1 MLVAPR
7 VGEAAGG
14 GIMLILKYFLVVG
27 LALAAGLVALS
38 AHMTAASVAPVVV
51 RAAAPVVA
59 PPPPEPEPVVA
70 APVEQPQ
77 APAKA
82 GSKSRRSHADRGK
95 RQNGGV
101 ALR

>member
-1 MLVAPR
+1 
-7 VGEAAGG
+7 
-14 GIMLILKYFLVVG
+14 MLILKYFLVVG
-27 LALAAGLVALS
+27 VALTVGLFALS

-51 RAAAPVVA
+51 RAATPVVA

-77 APAKA
+77 QPAKA
-82 GSKSRRSHADRGK
+82 GSKSRRSQADRGK

>member
-1 MLVAPR
+1 
-7 VGEAAGG
+7 
-14 GIMLILKYFLVVG
+14 MLILKYFLVVG
-27 LALAAGLVALS
+27 VALAVGLIALS

-51 RAAAPVVA
+51 RANPVVA
-59 PPPPEPEPVVA
+59 PPPAPEPEPVVA

-77 APAKA
+77 KAPAKA

-95 RQNGGV
+95 RNDGGV

>member
-1 MLVAPR
+1 MLV
-7 VGEAAGG
+7 
-14 GIMLILKYFLVVG
+14 LKYFLVVG
-27 LALAAGLVALS
+27 VALTVGLFALS
-38 AHMTAASVAPVVV
+38 AHMTAASV
-51 RAAAPVVA
+51 APVVA

-70 APVEQPQ
+70 APVEQPPQ

>member
-1 MLVAPR
+1 
-7 VGEAAGG
+7 
-14 GIMLILKYFLVVG
+14 MLILKYFLVVG
-27 LALAAGLVALS
+27 VALIVGLFALS

-77 APAKA
+77 KAPAKA
-82 GSKSRRSHADRGK
+82 GSKSRRSHADRNK
-95 RQNGGV
+95 RQDGGV

>member
-1 MLVAPR
+1 
-7 VGEAAGG
+7 
-14 GIMLILKYFLVVG
+14 MLILKYFLVVG
-27 LALAAGLVALS
+27 LALTAGLVALS
-38 AHMTAASVAPVVV
+38 AHMAASVAPVVV
-51 RAAAPVVA
+51 RAPAPVVA

-70 APVEQPQ
+70 APVEQPPQ
-77 APAKA
+77 QPAKA

>member
-1 MLVAPR
+1 
-7 VGEAAGG
+7 
-14 GIMLILKYFLVVG
+14 MLILKYFLVVG
-27 LALAAGLVALS
+27 VALTVGLFALS

-77 APAKA
+77 QPAKA
-82 GSKSRRSHADRGK
+82 GSKSRRSQADRGK

>member
-1 MLVAPR
+1 
-7 VGEAAGG
+7 
-14 GIMLILKYFLVVG
+14 MLILKYFLVVG

-51 RAAAPVVA
+51 RAPAPVVA

-70 APVEQPQ
+70 PYDQPQ
-77 APAKA
+77 KPDKA

>member
-1 MLVAPR
+1 
-7 VGEAAGG
+7 
-14 GIMLILKYFLVVG
+14 MLILKYFLVVG
-27 LALAAGLVALS
+27 LALTAGLVALS

-70 APVEQPQ
+70 APVEQPPQ
-77 APAKA
+77 QPAKA

-95 RQNGGV
+95 RQNSGV

>member
-1 MLVAPR
+1 
-7 VGEAAGG
+7 
-14 GIMLILKYFLVVG
+14 MLILKYFLVVG
-27 LALAAGLVALS
+27 LALTAGLVALS

-51 RAAAPVVA
+51 RAPAPVVA

-70 APVEQPQ
+70 APVEQPPQ
-77 APAKA
+77 AAK
-82 GSKSRRSHADRGK
+82 GGNKSRRSHADRGK

>member
-1 MLVAPR
+1 
-7 VGEAAGG
+7 
-14 GIMLILKYFLVVG
+14 MLILKYFLVVG
-27 LALAAGLVALS
+27 LALTAGLIALS

-51 RAAAPVVA
+51 RPTAPVVA

-77 APAKA
+77 KAPAKA

>member
-1 MLVAPR
+1 MLV
-7 VGEAAGG
+7 
-14 GIMLILKYFLVVG
+14 LKYFLVVG
-27 LALAAGLVALS
+27 VALTVGLFALS

-70 APVEQPQ
+70 APVEHPPQ

>member
-1 MLVAPR
+1 
-7 VGEAAGG
+7 
-14 GIMLILKYFLVVG
+14 MLILKYFLVVG
-27 LALAAGLVALS
+27 VALTVGLFALS

-77 APAKA
+77 QPAKA
-82 GSKSRRSHADRGK
+82 GSKSRRSQADRGK
-95 RQNGGV
+95 RENGGV

>member
-1 MLVAPR
+1 
-7 VGEAAGG
+7 
-14 GIMLILKYFLVVG
+14 MLIFKYFIVVG
-27 LALAAGLVALS
+27 VALTVGLMALS

-51 RAAAPVVA
+51 RAPAPVAA

-77 APAKA
+77 KPDKA

>member
-1 MLVAPR
+1 
-7 VGEAAGG
+7 
-14 GIMLILKYFLVVG
+14 MLILKYFLVIGAALTVG
-27 LALAAGLVALS
+27 LIALS
-38 AHMTAASVAPVVV
+38 AHMTAASVTPVVV
-51 RAAAPVVA
+51 RAVPVVA
-59 PPPPEPEPVVA
+59 PPPPPEPEPVVA

>member
-1 MLVAPR
+1 
-7 VGEAAGG
+7 
-14 GIMLILKYFLVVG
+14 MLILKYFIVVG
-27 LALAAGLVALS
+27 VALTVGLVALS

-51 RAAAPVVA
+51 RAPAPVAA

-77 APAKA
+77 KAPDKA